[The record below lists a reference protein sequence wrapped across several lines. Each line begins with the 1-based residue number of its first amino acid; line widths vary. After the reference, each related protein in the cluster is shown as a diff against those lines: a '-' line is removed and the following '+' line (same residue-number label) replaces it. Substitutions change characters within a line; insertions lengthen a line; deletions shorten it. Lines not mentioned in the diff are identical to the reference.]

1 VSLALYRR
9 YRPETFAEVIGQEH
23 VTEPLQ
29 QAIRNDRVHHAYLFS
44 GPRGCGKTTSAR
56 LLARCLNCEKGPTP
70 EPCGE
75 CQSCRDLSRGGAGSI
90 DVVEI
95 DAASHGGVDDARD
108 LRERAFFAP
117 AVSRYKIYII
127 DEAHMV
133 TMAGFNALLKVVEEP
148 PPHLKFV
155 FATTEPDKVIP
166 TIRSRTHHYPFRLVP
181 PRVMRDYLGRL
192 CQLEGVAVE
201 PAVLPLVVRAGAG
214 SVRDALSVLDQ
225 LIAGAGESGVTYALA
240 TSLLGF
246 TDAQLLDDV
255 VDAFAAG
262 DGAGVFRVVER
273 VIEGGHDPRRFAQD
287 LLERLRDLVI
297 LSAVPDAE
305 SSGLIEAPAD
315 QLERMRQ
322 QAENLGSAELTRA
335 ADIVNAGL
343 TEMRGATAP
352 RLQLKLICAR
362 ILLPGADHD
371 QSGFHARIDRLER
384 LLSVGAAPIQPASPE
399 SEKTGAGEVPDRRVS
414 PHRTVETG
422 LGWDSSEA
430 RTDAAAP
437 AGLDLAGVRRIW
449 PDILEV
455 VKAKRRFTWLMLLD
469 HVQVV
474 GLADGVLT
482 VAFANEGQRKNFA
495 TGGSDEILREAV
507 YEVLGADWRIEAVLD
522 PGRATQTGSEPS
534 RPASGPGGLGRPSQP
549 GMERS
554 ARNQAGRSRAATD
567 SSGGVA
573 EGTPAGDRGTGDREG
588 AAGGERGTGDRGGA
602 AAGDHGTGDRGGAP
616 AGERVGAAGG
626 ERGTGDRGGAGDA
639 AGAKQRSR
647 GRESRPT
654 RRSGDQVTPS
664 PRATDSRGS
673 GATHQ
678 ASTPAPEGEL
688 SRSGPTVVGEVPP
701 VPQQRVDGA
710 PEAGPDPT
718 GGGARP
724 LGGPTD
730 TGDTAVPPRRAV
742 QNQNSTPTGGAV
754 DDPDAH
760 AHPDDDDLDD
770 GGLAGAELLVKEL
783 GATLIDEI
791 DRQD

>member
-9 YRPETFAEVIGQEH
+9 YRPETFAEVIGQDQ
-23 VTEPLQ
+23 VTAPLQ

-75 CQSCRDLSRGGAGSI
+75 CQSCRDLARGGSGSI

-117 AVSRYKIYII
+117 AVSRYKIYIV

-181 PRVMRDYLGRL
+181 PSVMRDYLARL
-192 CQLEGVAVE
+192 CDWESVAVE

-240 TSLLGF
+240 TDLLGF

-255 VDAFAAG
+255 IDAFAAG
-262 DGAGVFRVVER
+262 DGAGVFKLLER

-297 LSAVPDAE
+297 LSAMPDAE
-305 SSGLIEAPAD
+305 STGLIDAPAD

-322 QAENLGSAELTRA
+322 QAGNLGLAELTRA
-335 ADIVNAGL
+335 ADIVNVGL

-352 RLQLKLICAR
+352 RLQLELICAR
-362 ILLPGADHD
+362 VLLPGADD
-371 QSGFHARIDRLER
+371 DERGLHARIDRLER
-384 LLSVGAAPIQPASPE
+384 RFSIGALRPAVEQLAAGAVGADTPQRGGMPGEPASGSPAAPGSDVE
-399 SEKTGAGEVPDRRVS
+399 SGRQVARRS
-414 PHRTVETG
+414 PSGRAEPSG
-422 LGWDSSEA
+422 QPRG
-430 RTDAAAP
+430 RAAARGDADDSVVASESAGP
-437 AGLDLAGVRRIW
+437 ASSSGAATASAGPTPVGVAAGLDLAGARRMW

-474 GLADGVLT
+474 GLSDGVLT
-482 VAFANEGQRKNFA
+482 LAFANEGQRKNFVG
-495 TGGSDEILREAV
+495 GGSDEILRQAIHQ
-507 YEVLGADWRIEAVLD
+507 VLGTDWQIDTVLD
-522 PGRATQTGSEPS
+522 PAH
-534 RPASGPGGLGRPSQP
+534 ASGSGSTP
-549 GMERS
+549 
-554 ARNQAGRSRAATD
+554 RAST
-567 SSGGVA
+567 SGQ
-573 EGTPAGDRGTGDREG
+573 
-588 AAGGERGTGDRGGA
+588 GGEADTR
-602 AAGDHGTGDRGGAP
+602 
-616 AGERVGAAGG
+616 
-626 ERGTGDRGGAGDA
+626 
-639 AGAKQRSR
+639 
-647 GRESRPT
+647 
-654 RRSGDQVTPS
+654 RRSGTTGRSGSVADASAAEAEPTSGHSSGRPG
-664 PRATDSRGS
+664 RGSRGTRAS
-673 GATHQ
+673 KATGAGTRGAKPEA
-678 ASTPAPEGEL
+678 ASVSPAAPADAAAKATGHAEA
-688 SRSGPTVVGEVPP
+688 SP
-701 VPQQRVDGA
+701 VPQQRAEHSTSGDRPAHPADAGDKTLPGA
-710 PEAGPDPT
+710 QGLAE
-718 GGGARP
+718 
-724 LGGPTD
+724 
-730 TGDTAVPPRRAV
+730 
-742 QNQNSTPTGGAV
+742 
-754 DDPDAH
+754 DPDAH
-760 AHPDDDDLDD
+760 AAPDDDDLVD
-770 GGLAGAELLVKEL
+770 GGLAGADLLAQEL

-791 DRQD
+791 DRHQD